1 MTNPVSRQ
9 RNSRVCPRRFWVLNL
24 VATGTGASEAITT
37 HSALILVEAPLPA
50 FSSPFGALSGGAWSL
65 LQCLFDQIGSQVAKR
80 STLLVAALFQ
90 CLKGAIRKGHGNS
103 PGTSALVPQGGGAGP
118 PLPVAYPMR
127 HPSSGS
133 LHYLFRIGSGAHSHH
148 DDLICF
154 MQCVSGD
161 LACRA
166 SLFAVFV
173 LFLHF

>member
-1 MTNPVSRQ
+1 VTNPVSRQ

-103 PGTSALVPQGGGAGP
+103 PGTSALVPQGGGSAVASRISHATP
-118 PLPVAYPMR
+118 IKWIPSLSLPHWIR
-127 HPSSGS
+127 
-133 LHYLFRIGSGAHSHH
+133 GA
-148 DDLICF
+148 
-154 MQCVSGD
+154 
-161 LACRA
+161 
-166 SLFAVFV
+166 FAP
-173 LFLHF
+173 

>member
-1 MTNPVSRQ
+1 VTNPVSRQ

-103 PGTSALVPQGGGAGP
+103 PGTSALVPQGGGRDRRCQSHIP
-118 PLPVAYPMR
+118 CDTHQVDPFII
-127 HPSSGS
+127 SSALDQG
-133 LHYLFRIGSGAHSHH
+133 RIRTMT
-148 DDLICF
+148 I
-154 MQCVSGD
+154 
-161 LACRA
+161 
-166 SLFAVFV
+166 
-173 LFLHF
+173 